1 MKQKILEIINKN
13 GIRDAGFCAF
23 DLVKERLLPCRAL
36 RRLPENAKTV
46 ILLLFPYKVRDA
58 HPENICRYASVP
70 DYHDITQKYLSNI
83 TDDLK
88 KEFPDYKFESFA
100 DNSPI
105 PEVSAAAAAGLG
117 VYGENGL
124 LINKT
129 YGSWCFICEIVTDL
143 EIPAENHF
151 KRCPVCGNC
160 KKACPRG
167 DLEGKC
173 LSAVTQ
179 QKKELNFAEKAALK
193 KYNTV
198 WGCDIC
204 AEVCPL
210 NKNAANTYIPEFI
223 SGYRDR
229 YEYGE
234 DISGRAYEWRGEKV
248 IKRNYEI
255 IYGEMTEDHRD

>member
-1 MKQKILEIINKN
+1 MPCVRQLQK
-13 GIRDAGFCAF
+13 
-23 DLVKERLLPCRAL
+23 
-36 RRLPENAKTV
+36 
-46 ILLLFPYKVRDA
+46 
-58 HPENICRYASVP
+58 
-70 DYHDITQKYLSNI
+70 
-83 TDDLK
+83 
-88 KEFPDYKFESFA
+88 
-100 DNSPI
+100 
-105 PEVSAAAAAGLG
+105 GL
-117 VYGENGL
+117 
-124 LINKT
+124 
-129 YGSWCFICEIVTDL
+129 W
-143 EIPAENHF
+143 
-151 KRCPVCGNC
+151 
-160 KKACPRG
+160 G

>member
-1 MKQKILEIINKN
+1 MKRKILEIINKN

-23 DLVKERLLPCRAL
+23 DLVKERLLPCRAM

-88 KEFPDYKFESFA
+88 KEFPEYKFESFA

-151 KRCPVCGNC
+151 KKCPVCGNC

-179 QKKELNFAEKAALK
+179 QKKELNFAEKSALK

>member
-36 RRLPENAKTV
+36 RRLPKNAKTV

-70 DYHDITQKYLSNI
+70 DYHDITQKYLLNI

-88 KEFPDYKFESFA
+88 KEFPEYKFESFA

-151 KRCPVCGNC
+151 KKCPVCGNC

-179 QKKELNFAEKAALK
+179 QKKSLILPKKQPSKSIIPFGAAIFAPRCARLIKMRRIPIFPSLLQATATAT
-193 KYNTV
+193 NTAR
-198 WGCDIC
+198 IFR
-204 AEVCPL
+204 AEPM
-210 NKNAANTYIPEFI
+210 
-223 SGYRDR
+223 SGA
-229 YEYGE
+229 G
-234 DISGRAYEWRGEKV
+234 
-248 IKRNYEI
+248 KR
-255 IYGEMTEDHRD
+255 

>member
-1 MKQKILEIINKN
+1 MKRKILEIINKN

-70 DYHDITQKYLSNI
+70 DYHDITQKYLLNI

-88 KEFPDYKFESFA
+88 KEFPEYKFESFA

-151 KRCPVCGNC
+151 KKCPVCGNC

-167 DLEGKC
+167 G
-173 LSAVTQ
+173 
-179 QKKELNFAEKAALK
+179 F
-193 KYNTV
+193 
-198 WGCDIC
+198 
-204 AEVCPL
+204 
-210 NKNAANTYIPEFI
+210 
-223 SGYRDR
+223 
-229 YEYGE
+229 
-234 DISGRAYEWRGEKV
+234 RGEMSIGCHTAK
-248 IKRNYEI
+248 KRA
-255 IYGEMTEDHRD
+255 